1 MRFEELLS
9 RMVEALGKNSGIPI
23 LKIKRVL

>member
-9 RMVEALGKNSGIPI
+9 RMVEDLGENSGIPI